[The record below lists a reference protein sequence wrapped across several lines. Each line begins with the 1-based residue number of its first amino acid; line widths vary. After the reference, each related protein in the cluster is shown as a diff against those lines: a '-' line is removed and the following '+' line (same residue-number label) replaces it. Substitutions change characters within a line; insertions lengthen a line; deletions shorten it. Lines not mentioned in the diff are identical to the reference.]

1 MSLTSSLRPAPARSD
16 QCSRSAGSP
25 PGSSMSLP
33 WAICHRLSSRCWS
46 CASCAAACQ
55 QVRTRSLPSLAAH
68 LPSEQQIAAAQQRW
82 WGADYPRISR
92 QFMVAAPLRVLE
104 SFSSVLGSW
113 TQASVLIQHHH
124 YSPELTPPRHS
135 PAFSLL
141 QRTPSCSCMTEGVWV
156 MLVCAMHSVCVHLAV
171 VWDIRSS
178 CLYNIMLI

>member
-1 MSLTSSLRPAPARSD
+1 MCWSSNGR
-16 QCSRSAGSP
+16 P

-46 CASCAAACQ
+46 CACAAACQ

-104 SFSSVLGSW
+104 SFSSVLGRAGLGGAGCPKITVCLWQGLAILRRTGSRGGANRDAPKDHLSATPRAATTAATLW
-113 TQASVLIQHHH
+113 PQRSR
-124 YSPELTPPRHS
+124 PEQGLRRAPPH
-135 PAFSLL
+135 
-141 QRTPSCSCMTEGVWV
+141 
-156 MLVCAMHSVCVHLAV
+156 
-171 VWDIRSS
+171 
-178 CLYNIMLI
+178 